1 MSSAVNSPFNMGNGP
16 SAFLSPDYAPVQ
28 GTCGTNIQS
37 WTFGGAGNYPRPF
50 TSFSQRVVE
59 ASNHLGPFAIR
70 IGDAESVGDGRIIFD
85 PTNSIP
91 ISFREQ
97 RWYTQNDGFTGYPS
111 KSEWW
116 QGCIKYVV
124 RAHDLH
130 VDGHPIGLF
139 EVAITNPIETETFNY
154 PFNPFNIMGAI
165 FGALPPI
172 LGLVSGAPA
181 FPLYPFLGGPG
192 PLSGP
197 GSGGNNGN
205 PTIPNI
211 PNIPSWL
218 MSGGTVFGDIVNT
231 ADSLVNQA
239 IQTLGEN
246 LSDLGTEVANWHDN
260 LTGSG
265 GGGGEETFEMS
276 NWFGNFLSGVMDG
289 QTCMNGHVAHNVT
302 KPDSNGSFD
311 HIPGET
317 KSNPRAC
324 ILSDQGQQ
332 NLASILG
339 NGALLPNNTGG
350 STGIDSNARTQ
361 MGDQFSDFINLGT
374 ANYAQ
379 GSNARG
385 MGAWLIFGRN
395 IFNEAH
401 PEATSAAAQNPT
413 VDSNGN
419 THLYDTYD
427 FGVNNASGLV
437 GNMRPFIGNNSAD
450 AIDSILDTMPGFYAT
465 PGLSAAGKTRQ
476 LNSGGTPNDVPLSGV
491 SQLQNTYQDV
501 IITPQNLKSGN
512 PALYQ
517 EMKDKG
523 YFDHV
528 DPSLLP

>member
-1 MSSAVNSPFNMGNGP
+1 MSSAVTTPFNMGNGP

-28 GTCGTNIQS
+28 GTCGTNIES

-59 ASNHLGPFAIR
+59 ASNALGPFAIR

-85 PTNSIP
+85 PTNTIP

-97 RWYTQNDGFTGYPS
+97 RWYTQDDGFTGYPS

-130 VDGHPIGLF
+130 IDGHPVGLF

-165 FGALPPI
+165 FGSVPPI
-172 LGLVSGAPA
+172 LGLITGVPA
-181 FPLYPFLGGPG
+181 FPLGPFLGGPG
-192 PLSGP
+192 PLGGP
-197 GSGGNNGN
+197 DGNSGG
-205 PTIPNI
+205 PTIPSI
-211 PNIPSWL
+211 PNSPSWIL
-218 MSGGTVFGDIVNT
+218 GGGNIFGDIVNT
-231 ADSLVNQA
+231 ADSYVNTA
-239 IQTLGEN
+239 LTTLGEN
-246 LSDLGTEVANWHDN
+246 LTNNFNDFSSWVNN
-260 LTGSG
+260 LTS
-265 GGGGEETFEMS
+265 ETISEGDW
-276 NWFGNFLSGVMDG
+276 NVNFIDGVLTG
-289 QTCMNGHVAHNVT
+289 QTCMNGHIAHNIT
-302 KPDSNGSFD
+302 EPDGNGSFD
-311 HIPGET
+311 SIPGEL
-317 KSNPRAC
+317 KSNPRPC
-324 ILSDQGQQ
+324 IIGDFSQQ

-339 NGALLPNNTGG
+339 PGTLLPNNTGG
-350 STGIDSNARTQ
+350 SNGIDSNARTQ

-385 MGAWLIFGRN
+385 MGAWLIFGRS
-395 IFNEAH
+395 IFNEANQ
-401 PEATSAAAQNPT
+401 PGNSAAAQNPT
-413 VDSNGN
+413 VDNVGN
-419 THLYDTYD
+419 LHLYDTYD
-427 FGVNNASGLV
+427 FGVSNASGLV
-437 GNMRPFIGNNSAD
+437 NNARPFIGDDSAD

-465 PGLSAAGKTRQ
+465 PFLSAAGKTRQ
-476 LNSGGTPNDVPLSGV
+476 SNSGGTPNNVPLSGV

-501 IITPQNLKSGN
+501 IITPQNLKAGN